1 MTTPRRILNYQEIR
15 AEALSRGG
23 EVKVLAGLD
32 TRKDQP
38 HDAAYWEAQTR
49 AWRIR
54 WDTWIATG
62 RLEILGPRLFRLNPI
77 PRPQPEETT
86 HQIDWDTVATVES
99 GKVGHVTR
107 DLINSAYEDPPD
119 PQDQVATS

>member
-1 MTTPRRILNYQEIR
+1 MRRILNYLEIR

-38 HDAAYWEAQTR
+38 HDAAYWEAQAR
-49 AWRIR
+49 ACRIR

-62 RLEILGPRLFRLNPI
+62 RLEILGPRLFRLNPV
-77 PRPQPEETT
+77 PYHRSDENP
-86 HQIDWDTVATVES
+86 
-99 GKVGHVTR
+99 G
-107 DLINSAYEDPPD
+107 PP
-119 PQDQVATS
+119 PTF

>member
-23 EVKVLAGLD
+23 EVKVLAGLT

-38 HDAAYWEAQTR
+38 HDADYWEAQAR
-49 AWRIR
+49 ACRIR

-62 RLEILGPRLFRLNPI
+62 RLEILGPRLFRLNPV
-77 PRPQPEETT
+77 PPSLPDKNSELPP
-86 HQIDWDTVATVES
+86 AT
-99 GKVGHVTR
+99 
-107 DLINSAYEDPPD
+107 
-119 PQDQVATS
+119 